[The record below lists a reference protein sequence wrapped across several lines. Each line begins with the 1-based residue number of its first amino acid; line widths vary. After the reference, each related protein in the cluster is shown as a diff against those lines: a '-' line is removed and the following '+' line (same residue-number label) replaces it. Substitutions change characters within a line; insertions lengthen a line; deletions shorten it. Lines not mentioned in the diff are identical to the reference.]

1 MMNWPFQFSIM
12 NTLVVFVDMD
22 QGIHQGKN
30 YKYLLNLLD
39 DMQALFFNGRLS
51 YYPNPLAGL
60 LRTAT
65 IITNSTQQIVIIQE
79 LCPTFTPF
87 DTLT

>member
-51 YYPNPLAGL
+51 Y
-60 LRTAT
+60 
-65 IITNSTQQIVIIQE
+65 
-79 LCPTFTPF
+79 
-87 DTLT
+87 